1 MEKIYIS
8 GKIIGLENNEA
19 FKRFDEAEKE
29 LKAKG
34 FEVVN
39 PMTIEHNH
47 DKSWINYMKTDIK
60 ALMDC
65 DAIYML
71 SNWVKSRG
79 AKIER
84 QLAIDL
90 GMKVYYDLR

>member
-8 GKIIGLENNEA
+8 GKITGLEENEA
-19 FKRFDEAEKE
+19 YELFAKAEKE
-29 LKAKG
+29 LQSKG

-47 DKSWINYMKTDIK
+47 DKSWLNYMKTDIK
-60 ALMDC
+60 ALMEC
-65 DAIYML
+65 DAIYMIH
-71 SNWVKSRG
+71 NWETSKG

-90 GMKVYYDLR
+90 GMKVIYQK